1 MKKQTKLIAL
11 TSFTAITT
19 LAAILGSLAFAHGD
33 EDHSQDAKKKP
44 TPTVVSQANASS
56 ILLVAPQRLSDGS
69 LFIPKSVQ
77 RQLGIR
83 TQLATTE
90 ALSATVEL
98 NGKIIA
104 DPDTGGRVQATFA
117 GTIQAT
123 EKGMPALGRK
133 VAKGEVLA
141 YLLPIDSAI
150 ERGNQRANLADLE
163 AQLDIVSRKLA
174 RYEQLASVVPVKEL
188 ESTRIERDSL
198 KRRLGFVSA
207 SLNAKEPLR
216 ASASGTISA
225 SYVVAGQVVD
235 AKEVLFDIVD
245 TSRLAVEALAYDTS
259 ISSQLKSATAIVS
272 QSSGTDDSF
281 GFDLNYLGSG
291 QQLRD
296 QALPMLFKVK
306 NIQKNN
312 LAVGQP
318 VKVIV
323 RTQQNI
329 QGASVNR
336 AAIGKNKSGETM
348 VWVHKEA
355 ERFVALRVSQQSLD
369 GNTVAITKG
378 LHDGDRVVIVG
389 TALLSEVR

>member
-11 TSFTAITT
+11 TAFAAVTTITAI
-19 LAAILGSLAFAHGD
+19 LASLAFAHGD
-33 EDHSQDAKKKP
+33 EDHSKDEKKNHKP
-44 TPTVVSQANASS
+44 PVASQATASS
-56 ILLVAPQRLSDGS
+56 TLIIAPQRLSDGS

-83 TQLATTE
+83 TQIAATE
-90 ALSATVEL
+90 SLSATVEL

-133 VAKGEVLA
+133 VTKGEVLA
-141 YLLPIDSAI
+141 YLRPIDSAI
-150 ERGNQRANLADLE
+150 ERGNQKANLADLE
-163 AQLDIVSRKLA
+163 AQLDMVSRKLV
-174 RYEQLASVVPVKEL
+174 RYEKLASVVPLKEL

-198 KRRLGFVSA
+198 QRRLDFVSA
-207 SLNAKEPLR
+207 SLNANEPLR

-225 SYVVAGQVVD
+225 SFVVAGQVVD
-235 AKEVLFDIVD
+235 AKEILFEIVD

-272 QSSGTDDSF
+272 QASGTGETS

-306 NIQKNN
+306 NNQKNN

-323 RTQQNI
+323 RTEQNI

-355 ERFVALRVSQQSLD
+355 ERFVALRISQQSLD

-378 LHDGDRVVIVG
+378 LHEGDRIVIVG
-389 TALLSEVR
+389 AALLSEVR